1 MSAMTRVAAALR
13 VAEPFA
19 VHSFHHTG
27 AAHGGPGRR
36 RWPLSLLT
44 IACALAINTAHGQ
57 AAEEAASPFALDTTT
72 VTATRTANS
81 SFELPASVSTVERQ
95 QLDEVQANTLSTALR
110 TLPNVNYGGGPRA
123 AAQSPA
129 IRGLQ
134 GPRIILTVDGAR
146 RNNDGGVNTP
156 LLIDPDLIRQIDV
169 VRGPM
174 SAAYG
179 SGGLGGVMAIETLN
193 ADDMLDPGQSSGG
206 RIKAGYRSANRESSS
221 NLTLAARGERADIL
235 ASGTYPDYGT
245 IHTGAS
251 GSDAQYPNDGHL
263 QSGLLKSRFFRPT
276 S

>member
-44 IACALAINTAHGQ
+44 IACALAINSAYGQ
-57 AAEEAASPFALDTTT
+57 ASAADEAASPFALDTTT

-193 ADDMLDPGQSSGG
+193 ADDMLDPGQSSRG
-206 RIKAGYRSANRESSS
+206 RHQAGAPSAN
-221 NLTLAARGERADIL
+221 
-235 ASGTYPDYGT
+235 P
-245 IHTGAS
+245 
-251 GSDAQYPNDGHL
+251 
-263 QSGLLKSRFFRPT
+263 RPAP
-276 S
+276 